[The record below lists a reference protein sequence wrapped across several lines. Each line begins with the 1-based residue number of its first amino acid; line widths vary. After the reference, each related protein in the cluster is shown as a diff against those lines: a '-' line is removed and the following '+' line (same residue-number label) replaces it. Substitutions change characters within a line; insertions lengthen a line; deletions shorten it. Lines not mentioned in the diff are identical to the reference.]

1 MSDFKKLVKPSAK
14 FEGTAFEGAW
24 AALCDDINVPKA
36 IGEIFASLGKLG
48 DSQENLNAF
57 GGLMYALGI
66 DLSEIEAETQETPV
80 EIPDEIV
87 ELANKRWEAKKAKN
101 FALADELRKK
111 ISDLGWTVLDKKD
124 GFDIKK

>member
-1 MSDFKKLVKPSAK
+1 M
-14 FEGTAFEGAW
+14 
-24 AALCDDINVPKA
+24 
-36 IGEIFASLGKLG
+36 
-48 DSQENLNAF
+48 
-57 GGLMYALGI
+57 
-66 DLSEIEAETQETPV
+66 SEIEAETQETPV

>member
-1 MSDFKKLVKPSAK
+1 
-14 FEGTAFEGAW
+14 
-24 AALCDDINVPKA
+24 
-36 IGEIFASLGKLG
+36 
-48 DSQENLNAF
+48 
-57 GGLMYALGI
+57 MYALGI
-66 DLSEIEAETQETPV
+66 DLSEIENETQETPI

>member
-1 MSDFKKLVKPSAK
+1 
-14 FEGTAFEGAW
+14 
-24 AALCDDINVPKA
+24 
-36 IGEIFASLGKLG
+36 
-48 DSQENLNAF
+48 
-57 GGLMYALGI
+57 MYALGI

>member
-1 MSDFKKLVKPSAK
+1 
-14 FEGTAFEGAW
+14 
-24 AALCDDINVPKA
+24 
-36 IGEIFASLGKLG
+36 
-48 DSQENLNAF
+48 
-57 GGLMYALGI
+57 MYALGI
-66 DLSEIEAETQETPV
+66 DLSEIENETQEAPI